1 MLRRS
6 DQNLLSEAYGQ
17 VGLGDVSAPSL
28 MGKPVMITMDM
39 PGAEVAD
46 EHEHDHEHHGDHE
59 CDDDSVVDMAAAEL
73 HRLSEYSQKLQE
85 LVSQMPSIEGWVASK
100 ITKASSYISDVY
112 HYLEYEE
119 SENEGSDRYN
129 AGYEDSCSCEYAE
142 KGCMCGGCEE
152 CQ

>member
-1 MLRRS
+1 MIKRS

-17 VGLGDVSAPSL
+17 VGGGEIGAPSML
-28 MGKPVMITMDM
+28 GKTVMVTMDM
-39 PGAEVAD
+39 PGVEVAD
-46 EHEHDHEHHGDHE
+46 EHEHHGDHE
-59 CDDDSVVDMAAAEL
+59 CDDDSVAGMAAAEL

-85 LVSQMPSIEGWVASK
+85 LVSQMTSIEGWVASK

-119 SENEGSDRYN
+119 SEDVGSDRYN

-142 KGCMCGGCEE
+142 KGCTCGGCDE